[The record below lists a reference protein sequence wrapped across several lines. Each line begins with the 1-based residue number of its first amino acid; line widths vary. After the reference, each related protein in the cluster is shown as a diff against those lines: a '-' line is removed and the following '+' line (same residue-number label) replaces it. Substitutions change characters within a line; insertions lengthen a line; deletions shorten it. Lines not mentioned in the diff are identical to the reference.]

1 MQATSAGWLQADSF
15 FKPPHLRLTLA
26 VIEGDKELKGENVV
40 VELAGEG
47 KTTSYRLRGQ
57 GISEQ
62 VGTSRLPENDLL
74 DVLLAPMGLGVKQ
87 DRIVANF

>member
-1 MQATSAGWLQADSF
+1 MKRYDW
-15 FKPPHLRLTLA
+15 
-26 VIEGDKELKGENVV
+26 KELKGEGVV

-57 GISEQ
+57 GIAEQ
-62 VGTSRLPENDLL
+62 VGTSRLPEHEIL

-87 DRIVANF
+87 DRIVAKF

>member
-1 MQATSAGWLQADSF
+1 MKRYDW
-15 FKPPHLRLTLA
+15 
-26 VIEGDKELKGENVV
+26 KEFRGENVV

-57 GISEQ
+57 GIAEQ
-62 VGTSRLPENDLL
+62 VGTSRLPEHEIL

-87 DRIVANF
+87 DRIVAKF

>member
-1 MQATSAGWLQADSF
+1 MKRYDW
-15 FKPPHLRLTLA
+15 
-26 VIEGDKELKGENVV
+26 KELKGEGVV

-57 GISEQ
+57 GISED
-62 VGTSRLPENDLL
+62 VGTSRLPENELL

-87 DRIVANF
+87 DRIVAKF

>member
-1 MQATSAGWLQADSF
+1 MY
-15 FKPPHLRLTLA
+15 
-26 VIEGDKELKGENVV
+26 KEFRGENVV

-57 GISEQ
+57 GIAEQ
-62 VGTSRLPENDLL
+62 VGASRLPAQDIL

-87 DRIVANF
+87 DRIVAKF